1 MITVEINPGSTR
13 VTIPSDDVSPDRLRP
28 FLDWLRLEA
37 VVHRSQLSEA
47 EAERMAEEAKAQWW
61 AKNKAHF
68 TQPTEQ

>member
-1 MITVEINPGSTR
+1 MITVETNPGSTR

-37 VVHRSQLSEA
+37 VAHRSQLSEA
-47 EAERMAEEAKAQWW
+47 ETERMAEEAKVQWW
-61 AKNKAHF
+61 AKNKARF

>member
-1 MITVEINPGSTR
+1 MITVETTPASTW

-37 VVHRSQLSEA
+37 VVRRSQLSER

-61 AKNKAHF
+61 ARNKTRF
-68 TQPTEQ
+68 TQPTEY